1 MSTNFKC
8 KFNKTLSAKIC
19 SDCNTTLKN
28 MCNDSI
34 NKLILAHWNINSIK
48 NKSEFLAEQV
58 RHFKMDILMISKT
71 KIDESFP

>member
-1 MSTNFKC
+1 MR
-8 KFNKTLSAKIC
+8 
-19 SDCNTTLKN
+19 
-28 MCNDSI
+28 NDSI

-71 KIDESFP
+71 KIDESFPWENFLMDGCTSL